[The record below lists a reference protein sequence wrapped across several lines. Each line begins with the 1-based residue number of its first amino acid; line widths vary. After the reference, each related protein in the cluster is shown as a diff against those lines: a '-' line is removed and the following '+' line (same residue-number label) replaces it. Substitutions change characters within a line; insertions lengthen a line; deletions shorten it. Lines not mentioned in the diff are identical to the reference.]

1 MTTLKLYSPFP
12 VEVDKA
18 RGIYIYSKDGKE
30 YIDTFSGIGV
40 LSFGHSYEPLVN
52 KMKNKMDRY
61 MHMSNYFK
69 DEDLEVLS
77 GKLVEYTG
85 REGKV
90 FFTNSGT
97 EAIEAALKAVK
108 KISTEKKN
116 KIIYF
121 SKAFHG
127 RTLGALSLNGFKNLK
142 EPFLPLLPHTVELN
156 FNDIENFEDYMKK
169 HGEEVVAVFFEPLQG
184 SGGIVP
190 VLPSFA
196 EIIMK
201 YRKIFKYITVIDEIQ
216 AGLGRTGHIY
226 SYQNFDLEPD
236 IITVGKALGGGLPL
250 GAAIFLGE
258 TSDILKGSDHGSTF
272 APNPVAL
279 SGGRFLMEHVPQL
292 LEEVSKKGFYF
303 KELLCN
309 LKSSKTKII
318 EVRGM
323 GLMIGVVLDKPYPE
337 LKDKAFREEN
347 LLLNFVGNNSI
358 IRLLPPLNIEYKEIE
373 VIVSKLYEI
382 LKS

>member
-1 MTTLKLYSPFP
+1 MATLKLYNPFP
-12 VEVDKA
+12 IEVDKG

-30 YIDTFSGIGV
+30 YTDTFSGIGV
-40 LSFGHSYEPLVN
+40 LSFGHSYEPLVT
-52 KMKNKMDRY
+52 KMKDKMDRY

-69 DEDLEVLS
+69 DEDLDVLS
-77 GKLVEYTG
+77 GKLVEATG
-85 REGKV
+85 KDGKV

-97 EAIEAALKAVK
+97 EATEAALKAVK
-108 KISTEKKN
+108 KIATEKKN

-127 RTLGALSLNGFKNLK
+127 RTLGALSLNGFKSLK
-142 EPFLPLLPHTVELN
+142 EPFLPLLPDTVELM
-156 FNDIENFEDYMKK
+156 FNDAELFEDYMTRY
-169 HGEEVVAVFFEPLQG
+169 GEQVAAVFLEPVQG

-190 VLPSFA
+190 VSRDFA
-196 EIIMK
+196 DAVMK
-201 YRKIFKYITVIDEIQ
+201 YRKIFKYITVMDEIQ

-226 SYQNFDLEPD
+226 SYQNFNLEPD
-236 IITVGKALGGGLPL
+236 IITAGKALGGGLPL

-258 TSDILKGSDHGSTF
+258 TSEILKGSDHGSTF

-279 SGGRFLMEHVPQL
+279 AGGRFLMEHLPEL
-292 LEEVSKKGFYF
+292 LEETSKKGLYF

-309 LKSSKTKII
+309 MKSSKII

-323 GLMIGVVLDKPYPE
+323 GLMIGAVLDKAYPE
-337 LKDKAFREEN
+337 LKDKAFKEEN

-373 VIVSKLYEI
+373 MIVSKLYKI
-382 LKS
+382 LKN